1 MDKPL
6 YIIEPYQHG
15 TDFWLVTTLLIAALS
30 FVGTLYFRRNTK
42 MEYNRRNSVAMILS
56 FFAVIALGVSAMR
69 FYSKWKIQP
78 IEIYNNRIK
87 TPYGE
92 APLSNVIDFYIK
104 LEKKYKPMQ
113 TEIVQ
118 DSAHYFFLIE
128 RNNKTHVLSEGDY
141 PIKEVL
147 DKLNETMGYKSD
159 GQ

>member
-6 YIIEPYQHG
+6 FVIEPYKHG
-15 TDFWLVTTLLIAALS
+15 LDFWLIFSLGIALFS
-30 FVGTLYFRRNTK
+30 FLGMLYFKKLKTI
-42 MEYNRRNSVAMILS
+42 EYNRRNSIAMILS
-56 FFAVIALGVSAMR
+56 FFGVIALGVSVMR
-69 FYSKWKIQP
+69 LYSSWRIQP

-92 APLSNVIDFYIK
+92 APLSNVLDFYIK

-113 TEIVQ
+113 TDVVQ

-141 PIKEVL
+141 PIRDVL
-147 DKLNETMGYKSD
+147 EKLNEAMGH
-159 GQ
+159 